1 MKSRNL
7 LLILIFIAACA
18 SGGLAQTNGI
28 ANDGWGEVAWGRG
41 TNGVCVGLQI
51 DTHKEHP
58 LVTNRID
65 LVIFLKNLTDCGLVF
80 VVPAAASELKCALP
94 DEKPEL
100 KFVIKDW
107 RWNSPGGQIQLKKGM
122 PRALA
127 PIQKLR
133 AGTPTTSLER
143 VFLKPRET
151 IYYRWANL
159 AEYFDIRKPGRYQV
173 QIDLRLQALGDDGAL
188 SVFELTS
195 ITTAVIERYYNPPS
209 GCATNMPDFIHL
221 PYEQAVEVVEL
232 EIGDFMYNAGKKACP
247 EYITNLV
254 HLIQH
259 GQMSNGNRVQA
270 IYLLGFVRPVLTNSI
285 EVLIEDIDY
294 VAEKFKPTSP
304 RRRWT
309 QYPVPIA
316 LAAMGKPVIDPVVH
330 HLAMETNEL
339 RRSLL
344 CDAFRPQGVLGQEGA
359 VDLLKQRISGEADP
373 LKRANLELALKL
385 FEK

>member
-65 LVIFLKNLTDCGLVF
+65 LVIFLKN
-80 VVPAAASELKCALP
+80 
-94 DEKPEL
+94 
-100 KFVIKDW
+100 
-107 RWNSPGGQIQLKKGM
+107 M

-294 VAEKFKPTSP
+294 VAETFKPTSP

-309 QYPVPIA
+309 QYPGPIA